1 MKKILA
7 LLLLGILTLGLVAC
21 GNEEKI
27 AAIVNNEEI
36 DMEEFE
42 VRLNNTKLMYEQ
54 QGIAIANQGKEFE
67 EFLAEQVLNSIVEE
81 TLLLQASEDIVVSE
95 EKIDEKVQQV
105 SEGYETEE
113 EFQETLNAN
122 NLTEVELRELIK
134 KQLKV
139 EMYFEQNLP
148 EVTVTDQEIEEIFA
162 EYTALME
169 EDVDL
174 EEVRPLLQD
183 YIIRQKQKEQ
193 QDALVDELKANAEIE
208 ILM

>member
-36 DMEEFE
+36 DMVEFE

-67 EFLAEQVLNSIVEE
+67 EFLAEQVLNSIIEE

>member
-1 MKKILA
+1 MGTKK
-7 LLLLGILTLGLVAC
+7 
-21 GNEEKI
+21 KI

-67 EFLAEQVLNSIVEE
+67 EFLAEQVLNSIIEE